1 MSLGRSGPGV
11 RSGFLEIPRTRFG
24 GVFLASAQTAS
35 QVAVSRHARVAS
47 GAAAFRA
54 VTVTP
59 VPACHGIALLAN
71 VPDRGA
77 VTAAGG

>member
-1 MSLGRSGPGV
+1 MRGLRPA
-11 RSGFLEIPRTRFG
+11 L
-24 GVFLASAQTAS
+24 LL
-35 QVAVSRHARVAS
+35 RV
-47 GAAAFRA
+47 AAAFRA